1 MSLEAKLRFRRLQER
16 FGDPLLTVLTIL
28 LALLLFVIAPLHA
41 SGIGIG
47 EDIGL
52 ALALVV
58 IATVLFAYGISA
70 SVVVMLVALALAVA
84 AAILRHRHQAPLDL
98 YLDATAWILLGL
110 ALSWVVARA
119 VFAPGRITYHRI
131 MGAILLYLT
140 IGVTF
145 VALYTFIGLLV
156 PDAFSG
162 LTLKDSPTLASMMI
176 YFSFGTLTTAGS
188 ADISPLHPIARSL
201 TNVEAMIGQ
210 LYPATLLARI
220 VTLEIEGEKK
230 KGE

>member
-1 MSLEAKLRFRRLQER
+1 MRFHRLQER
-16 FGDPLLTVLTIL
+16 LGDPLLTVLTIL

-41 SGIGIG
+41 AGIAQSQDVGF
-47 EDIGL
+47 
-52 ALALVV
+52 AVALVV
-58 IATVLFAYGISA
+58 IVTVLFAYGISA
-70 SVVVMLVALALAVA
+70 AVVVMLAGFGLAVA
-84 AAILRHRHQAPLDL
+84 ATVLRHRHQTPLDL

-119 VFAPGRITYHRI
+119 VFGPGRITYHRI

-145 VALYTFIGLLV
+145 VALYTFVGLLI
-156 PDAFSG
+156 PDSFSG
-162 LTLKDSPTLASMMI
+162 MSLKDNPTFASTMI

-220 VTLEIEGEKK
+220 VTLQIEGEKA
-230 KGE
+230 